1 MAGQVTIINTVQ
13 NYYIDAFE
21 KYAASAVA
29 GGALFRSIVGGL
41 VPLAAPGLFDSIG
54 YGWGISV
61 FAFISV
67 LLAPAPVL
75 FFKYGEGIREKFTI
89 HL

>member
-1 MAGQVTIINTVQ
+1 MIMNTVQ

-41 VPLAAPGLFDSIG
+41 VPLAAPGLFDNLG
-54 YGWGISV
+54 YGWGVSV
-61 FAFISV
+61 FGFISV
-67 LLAPAPVL
+67 ALAPAPL
-75 FFKYGEGIREKFTI
+75 FFYKYGEAIRERFTVV
-89 HL
+89 L

>member
-1 MAGQVTIINTVQ
+1 MVLNTVQ

-29 GGALFRSIVGGL
+29 GGALFRSIVGGI
-41 VPLAAPGLFDSIG
+41 VPLAAPGLFQSLG

-67 LLAPAPVL
+67 FLAPAPL
-75 FFKYGEGIREKFTI
+75 IFYRYGEDIRNKFNVD
-89 HL
+89 L

>member
-1 MAGQVTIINTVQ
+1 MIMNTVQ

-21 KYAASAVA
+21 KYAASAIA
-29 GGALFRSIVGGL
+29 GGALFRSILGGV
-41 VPLAAPGLFDSIG
+41 VPLAAPNLFKELG

-67 LLAPAPVL
+67 LLAPVPLL
-75 FFKYGEGIREKFTI
+75 FFKYGEKIRNRFDVDI
-89 HL
+89 